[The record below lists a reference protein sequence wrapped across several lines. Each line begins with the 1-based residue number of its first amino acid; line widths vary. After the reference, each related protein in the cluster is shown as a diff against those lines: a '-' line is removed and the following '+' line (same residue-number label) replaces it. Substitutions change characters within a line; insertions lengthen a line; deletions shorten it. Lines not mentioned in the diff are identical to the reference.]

1 MKIENINLDERYM
14 IGGLKTAAGKK
25 RIIPIHAEIMPLIK
39 AQYSPDKKYL
49 FQSVRGNKLQYNYF
63 AAYKFAPLM
72 KKLKMSHTLH
82 ETRHTFI
89 SQADRVGLNGTILKK
104 IVGHA
109 NGDITVHYTHKDI
122 SEILEEIKNFH
133 Y

>member
-1 MKIENINLDERYM
+1 
-14 IGGLKTAAGKK
+14 
-25 RIIPIHAEIMPLIK
+25 
-39 AQYSPDKKYL
+39 
-49 FQSVRGNKLQYNYF
+49 
-63 AAYKFAPLM
+63 
-72 KKLKMSHTLH
+72 MSHTLH

-89 SQADRVGLNGTILKK
+89 SQADRVGLNATILKK

-122 SEILEEIKNFH
+122 TEILEEIKKFH